1 MRRTTAHQRRVPA
14 PAAVLL
20 VAALAL
26 TAAIGFAGC
35 GCGEEDIATP
45 TSQIDVA
52 KDASVKVSILAVQTG
67 IQSYI
72 ATTGTL
78 PPKATKDVLGGFVQ
92 PWPQN
97 PWTKTDMTEGAD
109 PGDFTYT
116 PGAGTS
122 YTLAGHLSGGRDYVK
137 P

>member
-1 MRRTTAHQRRVPA
+1 MRRTSMRSARSRALA
-14 PAAVLL
+14 PVCL

-26 TAAIGFAGC
+26 ASAIALAGC
-35 GCGEEDIATP
+35 GEDQIATP

-52 KDASVKVSILAVQTG
+52 KDASVKVSIRSIQTG
-67 IQSYI
+67 IQAHVAI
-72 ATTGTL
+72 TNTL

-97 PWTKTDMTEGAD
+97 PWTKTDMTEGTD

-122 YTLAGHLSGGRDYVK
+122 YELVVHLSGGRDYVA

>member
-1 MRRTTAHQRRVPA
+1 MERTRTGGRIARRVA
-14 PAAVLL
+14 MVLAATVLAGAVLL
-20 VAALAL
+20 GVAA
-26 TAAIGFAGC
+26 
-35 GCGEEDIATP
+35 CGEEEIATP

-52 KDASVKVSILAVQTG
+52 KDTSAKTAIRSIQTG
-67 IQSYI
+67 IQAHI
-72 ATTGTL
+72 ATTGSV

-97 PWTKTDMTEGAD
+97 PWTKADMTQGTG

-122 YTLAGHLSGGRDYVK
+122 YTLVVHLSGGRDYTVR
-137 P
+137 